1 MTMQFFNGYRN
12 GLRAFVIK
20 TRDGHPAG
28 YLWAMT
34 LESALNRA
42 PRLAGDGA
50 TADFA
55 NLNEPD
61 ENNDG
66 A

>member
-1 MTMQFFNGYRN
+1 MQFFNGYRN

-50 TADFA
+50 TADYA
-55 NLNEPD
+55 NLDNDND
-61 ENNDG
+61 E
-66 A
+66 

>member
-50 TADFA
+50 TADYA
-55 NLNEPD
+55 NLDNTDDD
-61 ENNDG
+61 E
-66 A
+66 

>member
-50 TADFA
+50 TADYA
-55 NLNEPD
+55 NLDNDTDD
-61 ENNDG
+61 E
-66 A
+66 

>member
-1 MTMQFFNGYRN
+1 MQFFNSYRT
-12 GLRAFVIK
+12 GLRAFLIK

-50 TADFA
+50 TADYA
-55 NLNEPD
+55 NLDSNPDDDNET
-61 ENNDG
+61 
-66 A
+66 